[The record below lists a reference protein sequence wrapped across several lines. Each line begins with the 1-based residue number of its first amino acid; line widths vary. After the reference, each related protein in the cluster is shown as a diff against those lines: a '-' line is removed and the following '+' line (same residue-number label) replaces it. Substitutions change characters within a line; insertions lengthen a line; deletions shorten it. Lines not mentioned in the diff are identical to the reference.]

1 MRKNIKLSKALLAL
15 SLGLCF
21 PLTSVA
27 ALSVS
32 YDQMSYQELPTTVL
46 YPFSY
51 QGLVSIREN
60 NLPNGQSYLP
70 KNLPDYW
77 DVVVVG
83 RDILEQECKPNGLLE
98 VLDYENFPHKDLLT
112 IGAIQQCGVGF
123 SVQGMTLNYALIHK
137 YGVPPTHWVD
147 FFDFNRFPGKRALP
161 KQSKYLLEAVLL
173 ADGVQPSYLYP
184 LLATKEGQDRAFKKL
199 DLIYDEILWWSDVEN
214 LKLWLEQGIVSM
226 SIAPDGAM
234 LSKDGVD
241 TIGVSRQQVMYEMKY
256 YAMLK
261 DSQQKDLAYAF
272 ISYATQPDQQLKLAN
287 QQYYGPTIKQAWRL
301 VSPNTAEY
309 ITNNPKNLQGGI
321 LLDYNFYAEHGAEL
335 EKRFNE
341 WLVSKEAP
349 VKRVSMAGSQKPVK
363 SVVKQLGIGAEDI
376 DISLDSMD
384 VNFIGP
390 RLELLEENFFGP
402 QLIDYIEE
410 TKSLSK

>member
-1 MRKNIKLSKALLAL
+1 MAGRMRKKIKLSKVVLAL
-15 SLGLCF
+15 SLGAML
-21 PLTSVA
+21 PNLSMA

-51 QGLVSIREN
+51 QGLVSIRESN
-60 NLPNGQSYLP
+60 FSNSQSYLP

-83 RDILEQECKPNGLLE
+83 RDILEQECKPHGQLE
-98 VLDYENFPHKDLLT
+98 VLDYDNFPHKDLLT
-112 IGAIQQCGVGF
+112 TGAIQPCGVGF
-123 SVQGMTLNYALIHK
+123 SVQGMTLNYALVHK

-184 LLATKEGQDRAFKKL
+184 LLATKEGQDRAFNKL
-199 DLIYDEILWWSDVEN
+199 DLIYDDILWWSDVDN

-234 LSKDGVD
+234 LSKDGID
-241 TIGVSRQQVMYEMKY
+241 NIGIARQQVMYEMKY
-256 YAMLK
+256 YALLK
-261 DSQQKDLAYAF
+261 NSQQKDLAYAF
-272 ISYATQPDQQLKLAN
+272 ISYATQPDQQLKLSN
-287 QQYYGPTIKQAWRL
+287 NQYYGPTIKQAWRL
-301 VSPNTAEY
+301 VAPSAVDY
-309 ITNNPKNLQGGI
+309 ITNHPKNLQGGI
-321 LLDYNFYAEHGAEL
+321 LLDYNFYAQHGAEL

-349 VKRVSMAGSQKPVK
+349 VKRVSIAGSQKTMA
-363 SVVKQLGIGAEDI
+363 SDVKQVDVDMEDEGF
-376 DISLDSMD
+376 
-384 VNFIGP
+384 VGP
-390 RLELLEENFFGP
+390 TLKLLEMNFVGP
-402 QLIDYIEE
+402 QLIDY
-410 TKSLSK
+410 SKEN

>member
-1 MRKNIKLSKALLAL
+1 MAGRMRKKIKLSKAVLAL
-15 SLGLCF
+15 SLGAML
-21 PLTSVA
+21 PNLSMA

-51 QGLVSIREN
+51 QGLVSIRESN
-60 NLPNGQSYLP
+60 FSNSQSYLP

-83 RDILEQECKPNGLLE
+83 RDILEQECKPHGQLE
-98 VLDYENFPHKDLLT
+98 VLDYDNFPHKDLLT
-112 IGAIQQCGVGF
+112 TGAIQPCGVGF
-123 SVQGMTLNYALIHK
+123 SVQGMTLNYALVHK

-184 LLATKEGQDRAFKKL
+184 LLATKEGQDRAFNKL
-199 DLIYDEILWWSDVEN
+199 DLIYDDILWWSDVDN

-234 LSKDGVD
+234 LSKDGID
-241 TIGVSRQQVMYEMKY
+241 NIGIARQQVMYEMKY
-256 YAMLK
+256 YALLK
-261 DSQQKDLAYAF
+261 NSQQKDLAYAF
-272 ISYATQPDQQLKLAN
+272 ISYATQPDQQLKLSN
-287 QQYYGPTIKQAWRL
+287 NQYYGPTIKQAWRL
-301 VSPNTAEY
+301 VAPSAVDY
-309 ITNNPKNLQGGI
+309 ITNHPKNLQGGI
-321 LLDYNFYAEHGAEL
+321 LLDYNFYAQHGAEL

-349 VKRVSMAGSQKPVK
+349 VKRVSIAGSQKTMA
-363 SVVKQLGIGAEDI
+363 SDVKQVDVDMEDEGF
-376 DISLDSMD
+376 
-384 VNFIGP
+384 VGP
-390 RLELLEENFFGP
+390 TLKLLEMNFVGP
-402 QLIDYIEE
+402 QLIDY
-410 TKSLSK
+410 SKEN

>member
-1 MRKNIKLSKALLAL
+1 MRKKIKLSKAVLVL
-15 SLGLCF
+15 SLGAML
-21 PLTSVA
+21 PNLGMA

-60 NLPNGQSYLP
+60 NFSNSQSYLP

-83 RDILEQECKPNGLLE
+83 RDILEQECKPNGQLE
-98 VLDYENFPHKDLLT
+98 VLDYENLPHKDLLT

-123 SVQGMTLNYALIHK
+123 SVQGMTLNYALVHK

-147 FFDFNRFPGKRALP
+147 LFDFNRFPGKRALP
-161 KQSKYLLEAVLL
+161 KQPKYLLEAALL

-184 LLATKEGQDRAFKKL
+184 LLATKEGQDRAFNKL
-199 DLIYDEILWWSDVEN
+199 DLIYDEILWWSDVNN
-214 LKLWLEQGIVSM
+214 LKLWLEQGLVSM

-261 DSQQKDLAYAF
+261 SSQQKDLAYAF

-321 LLDYNFYAEHGAEL
+321 LLDYDFYAEHGATL

-341 WLVSKEAP
+341 WLIEKEAP
-349 VKRVSMAGSQKPVK
+349 VKRVSMADGKRSIVK
-363 SVVKQLGIGAEDI
+363 KLTDGAENLDISVVSEEI
-376 DISLDSMD
+376 D
-384 VNFIGP
+384 FIGP
-390 RLELLEENFFGP
+390 RLELLDQNFIGP
-402 QLIDYIEE
+402 QLIDSVDNIEH
-410 TKSLSK
+410 K

>member
-1 MRKNIKLSKALLAL
+1 MAGRMRKKIKLSKVVLAL
-15 SLGLCF
+15 SLGAML
-21 PLTSVA
+21 PNLSMA

-51 QGLVSIREN
+51 QGLVSIRESN
-60 NLPNGQSYLP
+60 FSNSQSYLP

-83 RDILEQECKPNGLLE
+83 RDILEQECKPHGQLE
-98 VLDYENFPHKDLLT
+98 VLDYDNFPHKDLLT
-112 IGAIQQCGVGF
+112 TGAIQPCGVGF
-123 SVQGMTLNYALIHK
+123 SVQGMTLNYALVHK

-184 LLATKEGQDRAFKKL
+184 LLATKEGQDRAFNKL
-199 DLIYDEILWWSDVEN
+199 DLIYDDILWWSDVDN

-234 LSKDGVD
+234 LSKDGID
-241 TIGVSRQQVMYEMKY
+241 NIGIARQQVMYEMKY
-256 YAMLK
+256 YALLK
-261 DSQQKDLAYAF
+261 NSQQKDLAYAF
-272 ISYATQPDQQLKLAN
+272 ISYATQPDQQLKLSN
-287 QQYYGPTIKQAWRL
+287 NQYYGPTIKQAWRL
-301 VSPNTAEY
+301 VAPSAVDY
-309 ITNNPKNLQGGI
+309 ITNHPKNLQGGI
-321 LLDYNFYAEHGAEL
+321 LLDYNFYAQHGAEL

-349 VKRVSMAGSQKPVK
+349 VKRVSIAGSQKTMA
-363 SVVKQLGIGAEDI
+363 SDVKQVDVDMEDEGF
-376 DISLDSMD
+376 
-384 VNFIGP
+384 VGP
-390 RLELLEENFFGP
+390 TLKLLEINFVGP
-402 QLIDYIEE
+402 QLIDY
-410 TKSLSK
+410 SKEN